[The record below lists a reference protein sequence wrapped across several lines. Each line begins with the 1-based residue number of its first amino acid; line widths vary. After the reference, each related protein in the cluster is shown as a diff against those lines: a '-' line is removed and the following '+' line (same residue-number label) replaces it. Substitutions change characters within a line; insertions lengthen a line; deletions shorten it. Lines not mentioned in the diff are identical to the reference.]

1 VNRWVAVEVVYC
13 LQYCPV
19 LIEMLRAHVIN
30 TDEKMQDF

>member
-1 VNRWVAVEVVYC
+1 MGSSEVVHC

-19 LIEMLRAHVIN
+19 LIEMQRAHAIN